1 MIERSREEVME
12 KIEFIYDTYL
22 QGSYSSIEDVVVD
35 REDEKIIMKIY
46 AVEDITV
53 VEIQRLIDDYK
64 KLFDISLEFVKYEK
78 IPFVDRCLI
87 EFEVSN

>member
-1 MIERSREEVME
+1 ME

-78 IPFVDRCLI
+78 IPFVERCLI

>member
-1 MIERSREEVME
+1 MKDV
-12 KIEFIYDTYL
+12 EFIYDTYL

-35 REDEKIIMKIY
+35 REDEKAVMKVY

-53 VEIQRLIDDYK
+53 AEIQRLIDDYK

-87 EFEVSN
+87 EFEVSKDEKSY

>member
-1 MIERSREEVME
+1 M
-12 KIEFIYDTYL
+12 KDIEFIYDTYL

-35 REDEKIIMKIY
+35 REDEKAVMKVY

-53 VEIQRLIDDYK
+53 AEIQRLIDDYK

-87 EFEVSN
+87 EMKTCNI

>member
-1 MIERSREEVME
+1 MNV
-12 KIEFIYDTYL
+12 IEFIYGVYL

-35 REDEKIIMKIY
+35 REDEKVIMKIY

-53 VEIQRLIDDYK
+53 AEIQRLIDDYK

-87 EFEVSN
+87 EFEVNEYE

>member
-1 MIERSREEVME
+1 MKGEEVME

-87 EFEVSN
+87 EFEVNEYE

>member
-1 MIERSREEVME
+1 M
-12 KIEFIYDTYL
+12 KDIEFIYDTYL

-35 REDEKIIMKIY
+35 REDEKAVMKVY

-53 VEIQRLIDDYK
+53 AEIQRLIDDYK

-87 EFEVSN
+87 EFEVSKDEKSY

>member
-1 MIERSREEVME
+1 MKDID
-12 KIEFIYDTYL
+12 FIYDTYL

-35 REDEKIIMKIY
+35 REDEKVIMKIY

-53 VEIQRLIDDYK
+53 AEIQRLIDDYK
-64 KLFDISLEFVKYEK
+64 KLFNISLEFVKYGK

-87 EFEVSN
+87 EFEVNEYE

>member
-1 MIERSREEVME
+1 M
-12 KIEFIYDTYL
+12 KDIEFIYDTYL
-22 QGSYSSIEDVVVD
+22 QGSYASIEDVVVD

-53 VEIQRLIDDYK
+53 AEIQRLIDDYK

-87 EFEVSN
+87 EMEVSKDEKSY

>member
-1 MIERSREEVME
+1 MKDV
-12 KIEFIYDTYL
+12 EFIYDNYL

-35 REDEKIIMKIY
+35 REDEKAVMKVY

-53 VEIQRLIDDYK
+53 AEIQRLIDDYK

-87 EFEVSN
+87 EMKTCNI

>member
-1 MIERSREEVME
+1 ME

-87 EFEVSN
+87 EFEVNEYE